1 VVVEYEKIYYP
12 EHKSIVTSSIVT
24 SSIVTIVSLF
34 FPTFAA
40 IIKNNPMGALKYNR
54 ILLKLSGES
63 LMGQQKFGITADM
76 LQHYALQI
84 KQLRDM
90 GVEVAVVIGGG
101 NIFRGI
107 QADGTGIEG
116 VTGDYMGML
125 ATVINGLALQSAL
138 ESIGVQTRLMTALKM
153 ESVAEPYI
161 RRRAIRHLEKGRIV
175 ICAAGTG
182 NPFFTTDSAAAL
194 RANEIGAHA
203 ILKGTR
209 VDGIYTADPE
219 KDPMAVKFDHLTFA
233 KVISLGLEVM
243 DMTAFTLCRE
253 HNMPIIVFDINQ
265 PDNLPDIVLG
275 KAVGTLVEG

>member
-1 VVVEYEKIYYP
+1 
-12 EHKSIVTSSIVT
+12 
-24 SSIVTIVSLF
+24 
-34 FPTFAA
+34 
-40 IIKNNPMGALKYNR
+40 MGALKYQR

-63 LMGQQKFGITADM
+63 LMGSQKFGITAEM

-84 KQLRDM
+84 KQLRDV

-107 QADGTGIEG
+107 QSDGTGIDS

-138 ESIGVQTRLMTALKM
+138 ESIGVQTRVMTALKM
-153 ESVAEPYI
+153 ENVAEPYI
-161 RRRAIRHLEKGRIV
+161 RRRAIRHLEKGRVV

-219 KDPMAVKFDHLTFA
+219 KDPMAVKFDKLTFA

-243 DMTAFTLCRE
+243 DMTAFTLCQE
-253 HNMPIIVFDINQ
+253 NNMPIIVFDING
-265 PDNLPDIVLG
+265 PRNLPDIVAG
-275 KAVGTLVEG
+275 KQIGTLVEG

>member
-1 VVVEYEKIYYP
+1 
-12 EHKSIVTSSIVT
+12 
-24 SSIVTIVSLF
+24 
-34 FPTFAA
+34 
-40 IIKNNPMGALKYNR
+40 MGALKYQR

-63 LMGQQKFGITADM
+63 LMGSQKFGITAEM
-76 LQHYALQI
+76 LQHYAQQI
-84 KQLRDM
+84 KQLQEM

-107 QADGTGIEG
+107 QSDGTGIDS

-138 ESIGVQTRLMTALKM
+138 ESIGVQTRVMTALKM
-153 ESVAEPYI
+153 ENVAEPYI
-161 RRRAIRHLEKGRIV
+161 RRRAIRHLEKGRVV

-219 KDPMAVKFDHLTFA
+219 KDPMAIKFDTLTFA
-233 KVISLGLEVM
+233 RVISLGLEVM
-243 DMTAFTLCRE
+243 DMTAFTLCQE
-253 HNMPIIVFDINQ
+253 NNMPIIVFDINGLG
-265 PDNLPDIVLG
+265 NLPDIVLG
-275 KAVGTLVEG
+275 KSVGTLVEG